1 VVEKL
6 LLVLFALLPSLAI
19 TPKLPGYWLFELV
32 LESKGI
38 ASLEPRR
45 TSTPT
50 TDVYAYESLKFLADR
65 ITVGFFKT
73 NPKEQWWL
81 TLEGSKISAREALN
95 IASEKTDLEARN
107 STAEF
112 DAFVVKTGLFEGS
125 CLTVHKKVSTMNI
138 YSFKYLEQNPN
149 PCQAK

>member
-1 VVEKL
+1 MERL
-6 LLVLFALLPSLAI
+6 LLVVIALLPTLTI
-19 TPKLPGYWLFELV
+19 TPKLPSYWLLELV
-32 LESKGI
+32 LASNGI

-65 ITVGFFKT
+65 ITVSFFKT
-73 NPKEQWWL
+73 NPKEQWWI
-81 TLEGSKISAREALN
+81 TLEGSKISVEKALGIVN
-95 IASEKTDLEARN
+95 EKTDLDAKN
-107 STAEF
+107 STDEF
-112 DAFVVKTGLFEGS
+112 NAFVVKTGLFMGS
-125 CLTVHKKVSTMNI
+125 CLTVHKKASTMNI